1 MLLQYK
7 ALCLI
12 LALREKQEKFDTT
25 FSGAREWT
33 LQIFVHREYTQ
44 G

>member
-1 MLLQYK
+1 MVLPDK
-7 ALCLI
+7 VLCLI
-12 LALREKQEKFDTT
+12 LALREKQEKIDTT
-25 FSGAREWT
+25 FSGEREWT

>member
-1 MLLQYK
+1 MLPDK
-7 ALCLI
+7 TLCLI
-12 LALREKQEKFDTT
+12 SELREKQEKFDTT

-33 LQIFVHREYTQ
+33 LQIFVHRGCAQ

>member
-1 MLLQYK
+1 MVLPDK

-12 LALREKQEKFDTT
+12 SALREKQEKFDTT
-25 FSGAREWT
+25 FIGATEWT
-33 LQIFVHREYTQ
+33 LQIFVHRQYTL